1 MSEIMLHRV
10 ARAIMEAG
18 SGCEVTDRHVVE
30 WNPRI
35 AQVLKEARAAIDV
48 TTDEIVSRLE
58 KLIEERRKLN
68 PKRVDGNEYIASCAS
83 FIRRS
88 IDAALSQSPISLTF
102 VNCTCHDE
110 ASKRLCM
117 KKRECVVSEA
127 YSSSLPIPAATPTDS
142 ANPPPVES
150 AGPNSE
156 AQS

>member
-1 MSEIMLHRV
+1 MSEMVERV
-10 ARAIMEAG
+10 IGAIQKLGNVDVANYRH
-18 SGCEVTDRHVVE
+18 CEL
-30 WNPRI
+30 I
-35 AQVLKEARAAIDV
+35 ARAAIDV

-68 PKRVDGNEYIASCAS
+68 PKQVNGNEYIASCAS

-127 YSSSLPIPAATPTDS
+127 YSSSLPTPAATPADA
-142 ANPPPVES
+142 ANTPPVES
-150 AGPNSE
+150 VGPNSE